1 MSCGERSF
9 RSAIFVPNF
18 PAMRHIIIL
27 DDSRKRDRMMLDLA
41 RELRDIPVLTAE
53 QWEAMVDGYDADISR
68 ETGTIPEW
76 QKNLVR
82 ERMAEY
88 KANPGIAIPWEDV
101 KDSFDLDAK

>member
-1 MSCGERSF
+1 
-9 RSAIFVPNF
+9 
-18 PAMRHIIIL
+18 MRHIIIL
-27 DDSRKRDRMMLDLA
+27 DDSKKRDRMILDLA
-41 RELRDIPVLTAE
+41 RELRDIAVLTTE
-53 QWEAMVDGYDADISR
+53 QWEAMVDGYDADISG

-88 KANPGIAIPWEDV
+88 KANPGIAVPWEDV